1 MSGSTGRCSGTA
13 ALVSF
18 SPARSPDE
26 TGQPRRRTKG
36 NKKMERHLFLAFTFL
51 KITKWVAISLGVYR
65 ANSRS
70 EALKSVIGE
79 YGDKF
84 QFY

>member
-1 MSGSTGRCSGTA
+1 
-13 ALVSF
+13 
-18 SPARSPDE
+18 
-26 TGQPRRRTKG
+26 
-36 NKKMERHLFLAFTFL
+36 MERHLFLAFTFL